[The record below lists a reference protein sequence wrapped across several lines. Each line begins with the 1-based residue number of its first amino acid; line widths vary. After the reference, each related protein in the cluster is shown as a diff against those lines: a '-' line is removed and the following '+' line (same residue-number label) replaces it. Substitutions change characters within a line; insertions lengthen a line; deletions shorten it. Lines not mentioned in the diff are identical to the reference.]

1 MSVLLAPFLLAPL
14 ASGAAGTVCG
24 RCGQNSRQS
33 VVTETLHNARL
44 RPYDEQLRSR
54 RAELRGGLV
63 APAGLTYRRGVASD
77 AALIAR
83 RVLRESMNP
92 LFLDP
97 SNFEVA
103 CRGDEV
109 VAFGQLRPLPS
120 AGDDDDAGAA
130 APAAAELAS
139 LVVEEKERGRGIGS
153 EIVRRLLERHRA
165 VSAEPVW
172 LLTLASRRKFYAP
185 LGFSEVGGFGVPTGL
200 AAEAAVG
207 SIVARLA
214 AGQGLICM
222 RLEDTAEPEVSS
234 S

>member
-1 MSVLLAPFLLAPL
+1 MIAVLLAPL

-24 RCGQNSRQS
+24 RCG
-33 VVTETLHNARL
+33 HNDACL
-44 RPYDEQLRSR
+44 RPDQLRPPPIDDQLRSR

-92 LFLDP
+92 LFLEP

-120 AGDDDDAGAA
+120 AGDDDGDAGAA

-222 RLEDTAEPEVSS
+222 RLEDAAEVSS

>member
-1 MSVLLAPFLLAPL
+1 MSVLLAQFLLAPL
-14 ASGAAGTVCG
+14 ASSAAGTVCG
-24 RCGQNSRQS
+24 RCGQNSPKRCDGDVAQRASS
-33 VVTETLHNARL
+33 VV
-44 RPYDEQLRSR
+44 R
-54 RAELRGGLV
+54 RAA
-63 APAGLTYRRGVASD
+63 APRRPSPRRRRAGRLTYRRGVASD

-92 LFLDP
+92 LFLEP

-222 RLEDTAEPEVSS
+222 RLEDAAEVSS
-234 S
+234 

>member
-1 MSVLLAPFLLAPL
+1 MLAVFLAPL

-33 VVTETLHNARL
+33 VVTETSHNARL

-214 AGQGLICM
+214 AG
-222 RLEDTAEPEVSS
+222 RASS
-234 S
+234 ACGWRTRRRCRREIMCVA